1 MPSSSQRSRRCQ
13 GMKPEMTQVSAV
25 IGVMLL
31 VGAGCGRSSH
41 PTAKSNGLYER
52 NTTSSAKQQG
62 VLHFHATYTAPY
74 CGGAD
79 PGDAVM
85 ARTRPWQGAV
95 YVRHAVPDSS
105 GKFAVNDP
113 REPIMDTLRTDGT
126 GNGSVVLPIS
136 NCSIRKG
143 LRTRAAWRCCATTA
157 CQRCTRSRSTRIAWT
172 IGCMARSAW

>member
-1 MPSSSQRSRRCQ
+1 
-13 GMKPEMTQVSAV
+13 MTQVSAV

-31 VGAGCGRSSH
+31 VVAGFDRSSH

-79 PGDAVM
+79 PGDAGM
-85 ARTRPWQGAV
+85 PRTRPWQGAM

-126 GNGSVVLPIS
+126 GNGSVVLPIG
-136 NCSIRKG
+136 NYLLLDQDRVADTRYMAL
-143 LRTRAAWRCCATTA
+143 LRDHSMPAMYTEPIDKDRLDRWFM
-157 CQRCTRSRSTRIAWT
+157 
-172 IGCMARSAW
+172 GRSA